1 MLSEVTEAVSE
12 DIKAWQCRPLDAL
25 YPITYLDALYVN
37 IKVAGRVSQRAVYG
51 VLGIN
56 REGNKDRL
64 GLWIG
69 EAETEGAKFW
79 LRVLTD
85 LKNRGLQDMLMA
97 CCDGLKGFPQAIAA
111 VYPQTQV

>member
-1 MLSEVTEAVSE
+1 M
-12 DIKAWQCRPLDAL
+12 
-25 YPITYLDALYVN
+25 
-37 IKVAGRVSQRAVYG
+37 
-51 VLGIN
+51 LGIN

-69 EAETEGAKFW
+69 EAETEGTKFW